1 MHLFRKFSECGKAR
15 LPGSS
20 KSLADASFLLYGAH
34 LLAEFAA
41 IEGTTRLAVVAE
53 TLDTHKDCAIG

>member
-1 MHLFRKFSECGKAR
+1 MHLFRKFSECGNAR
-15 LPGSS
+15 LPSSS
-20 KSLADASFLLYGAH
+20 KLLADASFLLYGANP
-34 LLAEFAA
+34 LAEFA